1 MKIRVNASTAAAVL
15 INAKRAFIRE
25 NWLLQSPDGG
35 AADFIRAKFRPYGQ
49 RLVNSAK
56 VKSEDTEKAHEL
68 YKERGG
74 TYARQWE
81 GAAKGFGIERANID
95 SLFKD
100 CMEQA
105 KEIIRHENN

>member
-1 MKIRVNASTAAAVL
+1 MPGNEARQIQ
-15 INAKRAFIRE
+15 E
-25 NWLLQSPDGG
+25 
-35 AADFIRAKFRPYGQ
+35 
-49 RLVNSAK
+49 RLVMKTIDDK
-56 VKSEDTEKAHEL
+56 VAYHMRVADKAHEL
-68 YKERGG
+68 YQKRGG

-81 GAAKGFGIERANID
+81 GAAKGFGIERANIN